1 MQTDLVEVVRQAML
15 TGFFAVTTTLIIGF
29 VVAACV
35 GIIQAALSIHEPLV
49 GLVPRLV
56 AMAFVLLLTLPWMI
70 DQLVNLMRS
79 LYLVH

>member
-15 TGFFAVTTTLIIGF
+15 TGFFAVTPTLIIGF